1 MKITLYFASLLI
13 LFILT
18 SCTES
23 DNLPADLK
31 QEFPEFIPFSV
42 SNPSDFPRSESSVY
56 LQISNLRR
64 EQADFNKQA
73 FLIWSGRK
81 EVPSQVVDTDGDGEF
96 DYIIFNIDLAANEKK
111 ELTIRYNPE
120 GKIERTYPKRT
131 QAELSHKFSGKF
143 IDRKYAGGRFQNVS
157 YLKLPPEHT
166 DHSDFIRYEGP
177 GWESDK
183 VGYRFYLDWRNAID
197 IFGKK
202 VSDMVLQNVG
212 QDGYDSYHNPADWGM
227 DILKVGESLGIG
239 SIAMWED
246 GQANRVA
253 VTDSMDCAI
262 LANGPLYSQIRTRY
276 YGWTVGA
283 RKCDLISDL
292 SITAGSRMT
301 KNQLEIK
308 GEAYNLCSGL
318 AKHEATNYFQ
328 SNTDQGGWGYIALYG
343 QQSLAGD
350 NLGTAVLFNARQ
362 LIEINEDKL
371 NHVVVLKP
379 YQNQVTY
386 YFLAAWEQEPE
397 GIKSKQVFKDYL
409 DQTIKELNT
418 PLVVKY

>member
-1 MKITLYFASLLI
+1 MKFFLYFVTSLISFSLI
-13 LFILT
+13 G
-18 SCTES
+18 CADQ
-23 DNLPADLK
+23 DNLPPDLK
-31 QEFPEFIPFSV
+31 KEFPELISFSV
-42 SNPSDFPRSESSVY
+42 NNPLDFSRSDASVS
-56 LQISNLRR
+56 LQISDLRTR
-64 EQADFNKQA
+64 ESGFNDHA
-73 FLIWSGRK
+73 FLIWSGSR
-81 EVPSQVVDTDGDGEF
+81 ELPSQTIDIDGDGQF
-96 DYIIFNIDLAANEKK
+96 DKIAFNIDLTAKEKK
-111 ELTIRYNPE
+111 DLTIRYA
-120 GKIERTYPKRT
+120 GKGEMKRSYQKRT
-131 QAELSHKFSGKF
+131 QAELSHKFGGEF
-143 IDRKYAGGRFQNVS
+143 VNRKYVRGRFQNVS

-183 VGYRFYLDWRNAID
+183 IGYRFYLDWRNAID

-246 GQANRVA
+246 GQANLVA
-253 VTDSMDCAI
+253 VTDSVDCAI

-350 NLGTAVLFNARQ
+350 NLGTAVLFNTRQ
-362 LIEINEDKL
+362 LIEINEDKI

-379 YQNQVTY
+379 YQKKITY
-386 YFLAAWEQEPE
+386 YFLAAWEQESE
-397 GIKSKQVFKDYL
+397 GIKSKQAFRDYL
-409 DQTIKELNT
+409 DQTIQELNK
-418 PLVVKY
+418 PLLVQY

>member
-1 MKITLYFASLLI
+1 MNFLKIFCGFLLVFINIGCDNQSNIPDDIKKTYPKALSI
-13 LFILT
+13 LI
-18 SCTES
+18 
-23 DNLPADLK
+23 
-31 QEFPEFIPFSV
+31 
-42 SNPSDFPRSESSVY
+42 SNPLDIAKDDAEVKLNVEKIKEKEP
-56 LQISNLRR
+56 Q
-64 EQADFNKQA
+64 FNEKA
-73 FLIWSGRK
+73 FIVWSGLK
-81 EVPSQVVDTDGDGEF
+81 EIPSQVVDADDDKQSDFITFVLNLAPHEQNEISFLFSTDGEVKH
-96 DYIIFNIDLAANEKK
+96 DYK
-111 ELTIRYNPE
+111 
-120 GKIERTYPKRT
+120 KRT
-131 QAELSHKFSGKF
+131 QAELSHKFGGEF
-143 IDRKYAGGRFQNVS
+143 VNRKYVGGGFQNVS

-202 VSDMVLQNVG
+202 VSNMVLKNVG
-212 QDGYDSYHNPADWGM
+212 HDEYDSYHNPADWGM
-227 DILKVGESLGIG
+227 DILKVGESLGVG

-253 VTDSMDCAI
+253 VTDSVDCAI

-276 YGWTVGA
+276 FGWKVGSGMYN
-283 RKCDLISDL
+283 LISDL

-301 KNQLEIK
+301 KNQLQIK

-318 AKHEATNYFQ
+318 AKHEATEYFQ

-350 NLGTAVLFNARQ
+350 NLGTAVLFDTRQ
-362 LIEINEDKL
+362 LIEINEDEL

-379 YQNQVTY
+379 YQNHVTY

-397 GIKSKQVFKDYL
+397 GIKSMQAFQDYL
-409 DQTIKELNT
+409 DQTIKAINT
-418 PLVVKY
+418 PLVVLY

>member
-1 MKITLYFASLLI
+1 MKIFLYFIVVLI
-13 LFILT
+13 FFILI
-18 SCTES
+18 SCTEPDS
-23 DNLPADLK
+23 LPADLK

-56 LQISNLRR
+56 LQLSNLSK
-64 EQADFNKQA
+64 EQSDFNENA

-81 EVPSQVVDTDGDGEF
+81 EFPGQAIDTDGDGEF
-96 DYIIFNIDLAANEKK
+96 DFIIFNIDLGANEKK
-111 ELTIRYNPE
+111 DLTIRFNPE
-120 GKIERTYPKRT
+120 GELTRTYPKRT
-131 QAELSHKFSGKF
+131 QVELSHKIGGKF
-143 IDRKYAGGRFQNVS
+143 VDRKYIGGKFQNVS
-157 YLKLPPEHT
+157 YLKVPPEHT

-239 SIAMWED
+239 SIAIWED

-253 VTDSMDCAI
+253 VTDSVDCAI

-276 YGWTVGA
+276 FGWKVGSGIY
-283 RKCDLISDL
+283 DLISDL

-301 KNQLEIK
+301 KNQLQIK
-308 GEAYNLCSGL
+308 GKSYNLCSGL
-318 AKHEATNYFQ
+318 AKHEATDYFQ
-328 SNTDQGGWGYIALYG
+328 SNTDQGSWGYIALYG

-350 NLGTAVLFNARQ
+350 NLGTAVLFDTRQ
-362 LIEINEDKL
+362 LIEINEDEI

-379 YQNQVTY
+379 YQKKVTY

-397 GIKSKQVFKDYL
+397 GIKSKQTFKDYL

-418 PLVVKY
+418 SILVQY

>member
-1 MKITLYFASLLI
+1 MKILAFVVVIISVCY
-13 LFILT
+13 LT
-18 SCTES
+18 GCVEK

-31 QEFPEFIPFSV
+31 QQFPESISFSV
-42 SNPSDFPRSESSVY
+42 SNPADISRNDVSVF
-56 LQISNLRR
+56 LKVNDLKKKQNS
-64 EQADFNKQA
+64 FNENA
-73 FLIWSGRK
+73 YLIWAGEK
-81 EVPSQVVDTDGDGEF
+81 EIPSQAVDSDGDGKMDE
-96 DYIIFNIDLAANEKK
+96 IILNISIAGNEKK
-111 ELTIRYNPE
+111 GLTIRYARDGE
-120 GKIERTYPKRT
+120 KKRSYKKRT
-131 QAELSHKFSGKF
+131 QAELSHKFDGEF
-143 IDRKYAGGRFQNVS
+143 IDRKYIGGTFKNVS

-166 DHSDFIRYEGP
+166 DHSNYIRYEGP

-202 VSDMVLQNVG
+202 VSEMVLQNVG

-253 VTDSMDCAI
+253 VTDSVDCAV

-276 YGWTVGA
+276 FGWKVGSGMYV
-283 RKCDLISDL
+283 LISDL

-301 KNQLEIK
+301 KNQLHIK
-308 GEAYNLCSGL
+308 GEGYNLCSGL
-318 AKHEATNYFQ
+318 AKHEATDYLQ
-328 SNTDQGGWGYIALYG
+328 SNTDQGDWGYLALYG

-350 NLGTAVLFNARQ
+350 NLGTAVLFNTRQ

-397 GIKSKQVFKDYL
+397 GVTSKQAFKDYL

>member
-1 MKITLYFASLLI
+1 MNFLKIFCGFLLI
-13 LFILT
+13 LNHIGCDKQ
-18 SCTES
+18 S
-23 DNLPADLK
+23 NIPADIKKVYPNTLSIQINNPLDIARDDAEVRIKIEKIKEKEPQFNEKAFIVWSGLK
-31 QEFPEFIPFSV
+31 EIPS
-42 SNPSDFPRSESSVY
+42 
-56 LQISNLRR
+56 
-64 EQADFNKQA
+64 QAVDLDDDKQA
-73 FLIWSGRK
+73 
-81 EVPSQVVDTDGDGEF
+81 
-96 DYIIFNIDLAANEKK
+96 DYIIFVLN
-111 ELTIRYNPE
+111 LTSHEHKTISLLFSTDGEIKHDYKR
-120 GKIERTYPKRT
+120 RT
-131 QAELSHKFSGKF
+131 QAELSHKFGGEF
-143 IDRKYAGGRFQNVS
+143 VDRKYVGGRFQNVS

-253 VTDSMDCAI
+253 VTDSVDCAI
-262 LANGPLYSQIRTRY
+262 LANGSLYSQIRIRY
-276 YGWTVGA
+276 FGWKVGSGIY
-283 RKCDLISDL
+283 DLISDL

-301 KNQLEIK
+301 KNQLQIK

-318 AKHEATNYFQ
+318 AKHEATDYFQ

-350 NLGTAVLFNARQ
+350 NLGTAVLFDTRQ
-362 LIEINEDKL
+362 LIEINEDEI

-379 YQNQVTY
+379 YQKKVTY

-397 GIKSKQVFKDYL
+397 GIKSKQIFKDYL

-418 PLVVKY
+418 SLLVQY